1 MYLLSYMQTI
11 LNKYINNAL
20 KNFNFYRFYISRFL
34 SCRDSTVLQYYVC
47 VCVCVCVYARVAPV
61 AGGPGSGPMAC
72 GPCDGGGG
80 DGVPSVWFA
89 SGP

>member
-1 MYLLSYMQTI
+1 VGVGEGDNVRVYSTG
-11 LNKYINNAL
+11 KCAR
-20 KNFNFYRFYISRFL
+20 YRSA
-34 SCRDSTVLQYYVC
+34 C
-47 VCVCVCVYARVAPV
+47 VCASVCLRVRVCARVAPV

-72 GPCDGGGG
+72 GPRDGGGG

>member
-1 MYLLSYMQTI
+1 
-11 LNKYINNAL
+11 
-20 KNFNFYRFYISRFL
+20 
-34 SCRDSTVLQYYVC
+34 VC
-47 VCVCVCVYARVAPV
+47 PRVRVCARVAPV

-72 GPCDGGGG
+72 GPRDGGGG